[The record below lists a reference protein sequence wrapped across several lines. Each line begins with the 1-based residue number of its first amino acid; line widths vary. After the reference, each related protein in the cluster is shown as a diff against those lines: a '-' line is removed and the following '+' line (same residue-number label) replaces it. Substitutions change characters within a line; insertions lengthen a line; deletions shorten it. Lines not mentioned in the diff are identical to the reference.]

1 MIFVPNLEYCNNRMK
16 GDVMQETEKMW
27 GTKYYG
33 QLKGFAISNVEFVYC
48 DSTDSY
54 FPTFVMK
61 KKGYETIKVE
71 VSRDEEGNGGGF
83 LFISANKGGK

>member
-33 QLKGFAISNVEFVYC
+33 QLKGFAISNVEFVGSFALKGIVILNVSSIEKII
-48 DSTDSY
+48 ST
-54 FPTFVMK
+54 K
-61 KKGYETIKVE
+61 
-71 VSRDEEGNGGGF
+71 
-83 LFISANKGGK
+83 A

>member
-1 MIFVPNLEYCNNRMK
+1 MVSVPNLEYCNNRMK
-16 GDVMQETEKMW
+16 GDVMQDQTDKYMKRW
-27 GTKYYG
+27 GNEYYG

-61 KKGYETIKVE
+61 KRGYETIKVE
-71 VSRDEEGNGGGF
+71 VSRDEEG
-83 LFISANKGGK
+83 LSLIHI